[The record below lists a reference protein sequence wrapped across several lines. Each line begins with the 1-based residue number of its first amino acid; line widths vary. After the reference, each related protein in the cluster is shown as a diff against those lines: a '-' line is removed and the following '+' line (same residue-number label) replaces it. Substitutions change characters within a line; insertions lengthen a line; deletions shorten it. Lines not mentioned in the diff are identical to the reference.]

1 MLETGIGYRVQQAAE
16 NAQPRQLVEARS
28 FRQRLS
34 IVDA

>member
-1 MLETGIGYRVQQAAE
+1 MLDTRTGYRVQQAAE
-16 NAQPRQLVEARS
+16 NAQPRQLVEATS